1 MLGEQIGEVA
11 GFTVSMTAREA
22 KTVKCE
28 KVYAKVLRNRAVSLM
43 QQFRDE
49 LGICVSVCRRNMAA
63 EQKNSGIIDKHVR
76 KKLGKL
82 HGGLEMKD
90 VKDHAAFFLRCRSSM
105 ETHGAKWLR
114 MYL

>member
-1 MLGEQIGEVA
+1 MIVLGEQIGEVA

-28 KVYAKVLRNRAVSLM
+28 RVHAKVLRNRAVSLM
-43 QQFRDE
+43 QQLRDE

-76 KKLGKL
+76 K
-82 HGGLEMKD
+82 
-90 VKDHAAFFLRCRSSM
+90 
-105 ETHGAKWLR
+105 
-114 MYL
+114 